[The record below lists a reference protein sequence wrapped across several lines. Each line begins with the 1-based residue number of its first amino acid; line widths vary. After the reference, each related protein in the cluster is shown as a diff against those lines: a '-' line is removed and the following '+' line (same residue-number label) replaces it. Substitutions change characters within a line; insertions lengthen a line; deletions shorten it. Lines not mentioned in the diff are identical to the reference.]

1 MKIEEAKKMI
11 NYLLDNNL
19 DLVKNGQYKIAI
31 GLEGAPGIGK

>member
-19 DLVKNGQYKIAI
+19 DLVTKGQNKISI